1 MALFLPDANVL
12 IHALRKDAAEHVPC
26 RQWLIHTAGLGDA
39 IGLCELVET
48 ALLRIP
54 TLPKL
59 QLVPMAEA
67 LGFWRDDLWSYPGI
81 RRLAAG
87 TRHLGIFADLI
98 TAHELSG
105 NDINDAWLAAL
116 AIEHRATLVSTNQGF
131 ARFPGLSWISP
142 VNPITIRRPD

>member
-12 IHALRKDAAEHVPC
+12 IHALRKDSAEHDSC
-26 RQWLIHTAGLGDA
+26 RRWLTSTAAAGDG

-59 QLVPMAEA
+59 QLVPMAET
-67 LGFWRDDLWSYPGI
+67 LGFWRDDLWSYPGT

-87 TRHLGIFADLI
+87 TRHTGIFSDFI
-98 TAHELSG
+98 TALNLCG
-105 NDINDAWLAAL
+105 NDVDDVWLAAL
-116 AIEHRATLVSTNQGF
+116 AIEHRATLVSTDQGF
-131 ARFPGLSWISP
+131 ARFPGLSWI
-142 VNPITIRRPD
+142 NPMNSL

>member
-12 IHALRKDAAEHVPC
+12 IHALRKDSAEHVAC
-26 RQWLIHTAGLGDA
+26 RQWLTNTAGLGDS

-59 QLVPMAEA
+59 QLMPMSAA
-67 LGFWRDDLWSYPGI
+67 LGFWQDDLWSYPGT
-81 RRLAAG
+81 RRLGAG
-87 TRHLGIFADLI
+87 ARHLGIFADLI
-98 TAHELSG
+98 TTLGVCG

-116 AIEHRATLVSTNQGF
+116 AIEHRATLVSTDQGF
-131 ARFPGLSWISP
+131 ARFPDLKWI
-142 VNPITIRRPD
+142 NPMNSV

>member
-12 IHALRKDAAEHVPC
+12 IHALRMDAAEHEPC
-26 RQWLIHTAGLGDA
+26 RQWLTNTAALGDA

-48 ALLRIP
+48 ALLRIS

-59 QLVPMAEA
+59 RLVPMTDA

-87 TRHLGIFADLI
+87 SRHLGIFSDLI
-98 TAHELSG
+98 IALELSG

-116 AIEHRATLVSTNQGF
+116 AIEHRATLVSTDHGF
-131 ARFPGLSWISP
+131 ARFPALHWF
-142 VNPITIRRPD
+142 NPMKLL